1 MNTNRC
7 HCPVWVLLVLGV
19 TLTLSAQA
27 DLSSIFTNANAN
39 THPAASRPRRSSL
52 IVIQCDGLGFLDLSC
67 YGQQRFATP
76 NLDRLAA
83 GGMLFTNYDANGAD
97 GPAVRAALLLGRDPG
112 PTPAALAPEEGSVAQ
127 RLKADGYHTGLIGEW
142 NWGGQGTGQAP
153 WDRGFDDF
161 AGYFDP
167 ADAEN
172 YYADFIWRYAP
183 RSILNPD
190 NHQWETYLG
199 REGLSQNAGGKT
211 GKYIPDLYTHA
222 ALEFIR
228 INHPDFANHYRPF
241 FLWLCYPT
249 PRPNQA
255 EFQRTGNGL
264 QVPTDAPY
272 SDEPWPQAEKNK
284 AAMIARLDG
293 DIGKIL
299 DQLKA
304 QGMSNNAAVFFSSA
318 TVARQTAGL
327 DPAFFPSVT
336 ATNDVRLPMIAW
348 WPQHIP
354 AGRVSGFHWS
364 PRDFLPTAAAIA
376 MLPGPTNVDGV
387 SLLPVLSGRP
397 PTNAPAGH

>member
-7 HCPVWVLLVLGV
+7 HYLCRALLLLAV
-19 TLTLSAQA
+19 TLTLSARA
-27 DLSSIFTNANAN
+27 DLSSIFTNANA
-39 THPAASRPRRSSL
+39 HPATARPRRPSI

-67 YGQQRFATP
+67 NGQKRFATP

-83 GGMLFTNYDANGAD
+83 GGMLFTNYDAIGAD

-112 PTPAALAPEEGSVAQ
+112 PTPTALTPEDRSVVQ
-127 RLKADGYHTGLIGEW
+127 MLKADGYHTGLIGEW
-142 NWGGQGTGQAP
+142 DLGGQGSGQAP
-153 WDRGFDDF
+153 WDQGFDDF

-172 YYADFIWRYAP
+172 YYADYMWRYAP
-183 RSILNPD
+183 RSILNTT
-190 NHQWETYLG
+190 NNQWETYIG
-199 REGLSQNAGGKT
+199 RESLPPNAGGKQ
-211 GKYIPDLYTHA
+211 GQYIPDLYTHA
-222 ALEFIR
+222 ALQFIR
-228 INHPDFANHYRPF
+228 INRPDFANHYRPF

-284 AAMIARLDG
+284 AAMISRLDG

-299 DQLKA
+299 DKLNA
-304 QGMSNNAAVFFSSA
+304 QGLSNNAAVFFSSA

-376 MLPGPTNVDGV
+376 LLDSPTNVDGV
-387 SLLPVLSGRP
+387 SILPVLYGRT
-397 PTNAPAGH
+397 PTNAPASH